1 MARRFIRPRL
11 SDQQGNVLSGG
22 WLRVLAAG
30 TDTEVDVFAAAV
42 GGTALAQPLSTD
54 ARGEVECWLIDSVD
68 VDLEWS
74 DSGATYRGGTSRRAA
89 FSTFTEFVEAPPAG
103 GGGGSTL
110 HADLTDLA
118 TSGHPAAAISG
129 LGGAALLDVG
139 AVAGTVAAGDDGR
152 FTPSGLHA
160 DLTDLATSGHP
171 ASAISGLGG
180 AATLNVGTGAGT
192 VAAGDDSRITGA
204 VPKSTVTTAGD
215 LIYGTGNAAVSRLG
229 IGSALQV
236 LRTNAGATA
245 PEWATVSSGAM
256 SVIARTVVGTPAS
269 SVDFSSIPAT
279 YENLMVT
286 FLARGSATGSEA
298 IPIYARLNNDSGSN
312 YGWHWSYATGNSGG
326 AVTGPGNYAVTTMQV
341 GYIADS
347 SAETSHPGAGTL
359 TIPGYARTVF
369 VKAVQ
374 ATWSFLPFYQYSNNK
389 GRSGFASATWNN
401 TAAVNQITLYPSAG
415 NFVTGSVFTLY
426 GIAGA

>member
-1 MARRFIRPRL
+1 MAYPTSL
-11 SDQQGNVLSGG
+11 DELTDGVPSDGAAPTTAMNDATYPHDDHH
-22 WLRVLAAG
+22 RALAVAVEAVEAELG
-30 TDTEVDVFAAAV
+30 TDPSGSEATVKARIAATE
-42 GGTALAQPLSTD
+42 
-54 ARGEVECWLIDSVD
+54 
-68 VDLEWS
+68 
-74 DSGATYRGGTSRRAA
+74 
-89 FSTFTEFVEAPPAG
+89 
-103 GGGGSTL
+103 
-110 HADLTDLA
+110 
-118 TSGHPAAAISG
+118 
-129 LGGAALLDVG
+129 
-139 AVAGTVAAGDDGR
+139 AVA
-152 FTPSGLHA
+152 
-160 DLTDLATSGHP
+160 
-171 ASAISGLGG
+171 
-180 AATLNVGTGAGT
+180 
-192 VAAGDDSRITGA
+192 TGA
-204 VPKSTVTTAGD
+204 VPTSTVTTAGD

-326 AVTGPGNYAVTTMQV
+326 LATGAGASAVTTMQV

>member
-54 ARGEVECWLIDSVD
+54 ARGEVKCWLIDSVD

-192 VAAGDDSRITGA
+192 VAAGDDSRFPPSGTGYLSGNYYAPLFAGGYSTAFPSSNAVNSNNQLQFCQFRCNAAFTADRITIDIRSAGDAGSVVRVGIWRDSGFGKPGTLVLDAGTVSGTTVATQSITISQALTPGMYWLGA
-204 VPKSTVTTAGD
+204 VWQGLSAVNPTWTALNATTQTANMENQIANPATNNWAYAWAAQPVSGALASNPTVFAIAG
-215 LIYGTGNAAVSRLG
+215 GTGPRIWLRAA
-229 IGSALQV
+229 
-236 LRTNAGATA
+236 
-245 PEWATVSSGAM
+245 
-256 SVIARTVVGTPAS
+256 
-269 SVDFSSIPAT
+269 
-279 YENLMVT
+279 
-286 FLARGSATGSEA
+286 
-298 IPIYARLNNDSGSN
+298 
-312 YGWHWSYATGNSGG
+312 
-326 AVTGPGNYAVTTMQV
+326 
-341 GYIADS
+341 
-347 SAETSHPGAGTL
+347 
-359 TIPGYARTVF
+359 
-369 VKAVQ
+369 
-374 ATWSFLPFYQYSNNK
+374 
-389 GRSGFASATWNN
+389 
-401 TAAVNQITLYPSAG
+401 
-415 NFVTGSVFTLY
+415 
-426 GIAGA
+426 

>member
-1 MARRFIRPRL
+1 MAYPTSL
-11 SDQQGNVLSGG
+11 DELTDGVPSDGAAPTTAMNDATYPHDDHH
-22 WLRVLAAG
+22 RALAVAVEAVEAELG
-30 TDTEVDVFAAAV
+30 TDPSGSEATVKARIAATETVANAAAV
-42 GGTALAQPLSTD
+42 KASNLS
-54 ARGEVECWLIDSVD
+54 
-68 VDLEWS
+68 
-74 DSGATYRGGTSRRAA
+74 
-89 FSTFTEFVEAPPAG
+89 
-103 GGGGSTL
+103 
-110 HADLTDLA
+110 DLTSAA
-118 TSGHPAAAISG
+118 TARTN
-129 LGGAALLDVG
+129 L
-139 AVAGTVAAGDDGR
+139 
-152 FTPSGLHA
+152 
-160 DLTDLATSGHP
+160 
-171 ASAISGLGG
+171 GLGG
-180 AATLNVGTGAGT
+180 AATLSVGTTAGT

-326 AVTGPGNYAVTTMQV
+326 LATGAGASAVTTMQV